1 MSVTKKPQKVPNI
14 CDPDSQGVHHT
25 GQESWRAF
33 EIMAE
38 FVEATERL
46 KSITPAVSIF
56 GSARTPV
63 DHPYY
68 KLTEEVARLL
78 SESGFS
84 VISGG
89 GPVGVVTGLA
99 LARAGIRVTV
109 FDRLPKPAEDHR
121 AATLQ
126 PSTLD
131 MFAKLGLWSSEL
143 HRAAGERKAFPSE
156 FSKLGAPEL
165 SDLTARVVSDAGR
178 VVELVGLLNGLDAR
192 MKIRLRAARA
202 ASRSK
207 QRRDWPADQKSPTK
221 QELDDLA
228 DEDPSV
234 VALEE
239 QSGLLL
245 LLLAQSSAV
254 RDANQMYRE
263 SLSREVSY
271 RSAQL
276 QARMY

>member
-1 MSVTKKPQKVPNI
+1 MCSSVRVRHYLGVSDNLSSVTAL
-14 CDPDSQGVHHT
+14 
-25 GQESWRAF
+25 R
-33 EIMAE
+33 
-38 FVEATERL
+38 EALERL
-46 KSITPAVSIF
+46 PE
-56 GSARTPV
+56 G
-63 DHPYY
+63 
-68 KLTEEVARLL
+68 TEIVR
-78 SESGFS
+78 
-84 VISGG
+84 
-89 GPVGVVTGLA
+89 
-99 LARAGIRVTV
+99 
-109 FDRLPKPAEDHR
+109 
-121 AATLQ
+121 
-126 PSTLD
+126 

-143 HRAAGERKAFPSE
+143 HRAAGDRKAFPSE

-192 MKIRLRAARA
+192 MKIRLRASRA

-228 DEDPSV
+228 DEDPTV

-254 RDANQMYRE
+254 RDANQLYRE
-263 SLSREVSY
+263 ALSREVSY

-276 QARMY
+276 QARIY